1 MSTGSPQKVFVS
13 HSKDDLEGQH
23 FIQSVFDLEESRFR
37 PVFYTIIGVKPPH
50 AQSLRDHIRSSKAL
64 FVLLSKEMETP
75 WTRSWVG
82 FEVGIAMQ
90 QGIPI
95 VGVEPEHL
103 IPVRVPVP
111 GVTHYT
117 IRPRRPIGLTKT
129 FWSAVARTACI
140 EPQRPPKQPSEGF
153 WGPLFDFMEFITENE
168 FAVEG
173 LFQRSTCRHDDC
185 KGEFFTPKEVHD
197 SKFYCPVCR
206 RLTWGLTVQLM
217 DLADAASADAREQSK
232 REQRT

>member
-1 MSTGSPQKVFVS
+1 MLSGPPEKVFVS

-37 PVFYTIIGVKPPH
+37 PTFYTIIGVKPPH
-50 AQSLRDHIRSSKAL
+50 AQSLRDHIRGSKAL
-64 FVLLSKEMETP
+64 FVLLSKKMEGS

-95 VGVEPEHL
+95 IAVELENSTPVG
-103 IPVRVPVP
+103 VPVP
-111 GVTHYT
+111 GVTHYAT
-117 IRPRRPIGLTKT
+117 RSERPRALAGT

-140 EPQRPPKQPSEGF
+140 EPPKVPRQPREGF
-153 WGPLFDFMEFITENE
+153 WGPVFDFMEFISENE

-173 LFQRSTCRHDDC
+173 RFQKSTCKHDDC
-185 KGEFFTPKEVHD
+185 KAEFFTPKDLHD

-217 DLADAASADAREQSK
+217 ELAESASAAAREEKK
-232 REQRT
+232 RLK